1 MIDLENEVILR
12 EIPCG
17 LASDVTI
24 QGKVLIT
31 CNMYEYEDWGKT
43 FRFAKNILRKSSTY
57 LSNKNSLKIY
67 RLLIIFS
74 RSGRGMFK
82 RNCESVAFR
91 SITRQ
96 IIQC

>member
-31 CNMYEYEDWGKT
+31 CNMYEYEDWGK
-43 FRFAKNILRKSSTY
+43 
-57 LSNKNSLKIY
+57 KNSDSMQ
-67 RLLIIFS
+67 IF
-74 RSGRGMFK
+74 
-82 RNCESVAFR
+82 
-91 SITRQ
+91 Q
-96 IIQC
+96 IKMTLEFIDFYSFNI

>member
-43 FRFAKNILRKSSTY
+43 FRFAIRFA
-57 LSNKNSLKIY
+57 NKNSLT
-67 RLLIIFS
+67 IFQ
-74 RSGRGMFK
+74 FK
-82 RNCESVAFR
+82 LY
-91 SITRQ
+91 
-96 IIQC
+96 